1 MKKEEVSQEQY
12 IKLLERIM
20 PIFLKNGVKSTTMDA
35 VAASLQ
41 MSKRTL
47 YEIFGSKE
55 EMFLETNKY
64 FHKKMADSLKEI
76 FSASHNIMEA
86 IIKCFLY
93 NRDMMSNASA
103 DFLKDMEML
112 ASKDGVVSEEHRRH
126 HYQNLYEVL
135 ERGVK
140 EGYFREDVNL
150 KVQCRMLTIQMAAL
164 KKAEE
169 LFPEDISLLEIYDS
183 IITGF
188 LRGISSSKGLE
199 EIEAYMPL
207 MTNNRF

>member
-76 FSASHNIMEA
+76 FSASQNIMEA

-103 DFLKDMEML
+103 DFLKDIEML